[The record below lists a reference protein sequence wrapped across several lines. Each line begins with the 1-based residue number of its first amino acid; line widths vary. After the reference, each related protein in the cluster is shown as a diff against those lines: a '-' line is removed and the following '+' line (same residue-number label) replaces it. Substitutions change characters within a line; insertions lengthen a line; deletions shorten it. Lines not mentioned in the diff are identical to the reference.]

1 MNISGKTSDISIK
14 VTITTSIG
22 VVCGVLVS
30 AAGLAAVS
38 TSVLGTYLEKGG
50 IAAAAAASV

>member
-1 MNISGKTSDISIK
+1 MNIIGKTSDISIK

-30 AAGLAAVS
+30 AAGLAAVT

-50 IAAAAAASV
+50 IAAAAASV